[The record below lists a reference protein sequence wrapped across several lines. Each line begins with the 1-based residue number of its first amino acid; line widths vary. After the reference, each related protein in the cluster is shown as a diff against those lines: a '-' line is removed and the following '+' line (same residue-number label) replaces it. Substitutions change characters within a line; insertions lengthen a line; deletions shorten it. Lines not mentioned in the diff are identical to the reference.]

1 MTTVADDSPIE
12 FDISGTGEDY
22 IDFGN
27 TMLYVKAKVTALD
40 GTNPP
45 ADAAFGPVNLF
56 LHSLF
61 SQVDISLNDTL
72 ITASTN
78 TYPYRAMMETLLNFC
93 GDAKSSQLTS
103 ALYYITRTSPAEWI
117 PWILL
122 TTPATVVWPNDV
134 RLTES
139 RV

>member
-1 MTTVADDSPIE
+1 MHEVRTGFVFRSTDSEEQGSWVEYHPMTTVADGSPIE
-12 FDISGTGEDY
+12 FDISETAEDY

-40 GTNPP
+40 GTNLP

-61 SQVDISLNDTL
+61 SQLDISLNGTL

-78 TYPYRAMMETLLNFC
+78 TYPYRAMMETLLSYGC
-93 GDAKSSQLTS
+93 L
-103 ALYYITRTSPAEWI
+103 LYTSPS
-117 PWILL
+117 PR
-122 TTPATVVWPNDV
+122 D
-134 RLTES
+134 
-139 RV
+139 